1 MLRSLELNN
10 RAHSLSEVESYEELV
25 EREIERRLE
34 RGGSTRGGRVHEG
47 WVYGGRGGGWM
58 EGTGG
63 GGRGVRMI
71 FSLLSLS
78 NLERF
83 NCHRSGVRR
92 RINWARTRFELGLSA
107 PLGDPLARLHGLRV
121 RGALGGAGG
130 QSLRILSFCSGH
142 HTVELLEVDCL
153 CHRARAVAPCE
164 AHLEWGEEARAVKSR
179 WMGPREV

>member
-34 RGGSTRGGRVHEG
+34 RGGSTR
-47 WVYGGRGGGWM
+47 
-58 EGTGG
+58 

-121 RGALGGAGG
+121 RALGGAGG